1 MDVKK
6 LIRKPEMVKAV
17 LKELSD
23 DSVICTKTVKIQV
36 PARFEK
42 RRLVEFGDHT
52 FVIGIFPIIVDDT
65 YYAVSNVIA
74 MMMIKPTFSH
84 RIKIEDVDYIEFVF
98 EEGATV
104 FANTHLLQKDTL
116 IYNVYD
122 EILAKGKAP
131 WHIGYEDMGR
141 LLESAG
147 KFAGS
152 KIGSNQ
158 EVVEVLVSIL
168 SRHPDHRKLQYRQ
181 VIKSRE
187 DLITNPPIFI
197 PLKSVSYIATNTLSK
212 LAGAYFNEGVISA
225 LNEPTE
231 RVERIERLITY

>member
-1 MDVKK
+1 MQVNK

-17 LKELSD
+17 LKELKD
-23 DSVICTKTVKIQV
+23 GSVICTKTVKIQV

-42 RRLVEFGDHT
+42 RNLVVFGENT
-52 FVIGIFPIIVDDT
+52 FVIGMFPIIVDDK
-65 YYAVSNVIA
+65 YYAVSNVLA
-74 MMMIKPTFSH
+74 MMMIKPTFNH
-84 RIKIEDVDYIEFVF
+84 RIKIDEVEYIEFVF

-104 FANTHLLQKDTL
+104 FANTLLVQKDTL

-131 WHIGYEDMGR
+131 WHIGYEDMGK
-141 LLESAG
+141 LLESAP

-152 KIGSNQ
+152 NIGSNQ
-158 EVVEVLVSIL
+158 EAVEILVSIL
-168 SRHPDHRKLQYRQ
+168 SRNPNNRKLQYRQ
-181 VIKSRE
+181 TIKTRE

-231 RVERIERLITY
+231 RVEKIESLLTH